1 MVKVKNLSV
10 DYKQSANMEKEEF
23 VGRKRERKRR
33 HVDSSADDKSSIKKP
48 KRMGRKIKKADSGR
62 KTSPTP
68 EMERVD
74 EDVIAQCEGL
84 KNRRNFGSS
93 ADEKSSIKEPKRKG
107 KKRKNPDAGQKVSPT
122 PEMDRV
128 DEDVIV
134 QRKGP
139 KKRRISLDCAEEGNT
154 PIIKTNI
161 LEKKDLQKYPG
172 GSGGSGVRPSSS
184 IIISHS
190 IMDRLLFHHVIGVGS
205 FGKVLMAE
213 DTLTRKEFAVKI
225 IGKIALLA
233 GGDRLDVM
241 VERRVLQLASGSPF
255 LVHSSFAFQTKMNV
269 LFGMEYMRCGDF
281 HQLLERNGPL
291 DIASARFYTAE
302 LVCGIQFLHSR
313 GVIHR
318 DLKPENILVAET
330 GHIKITDYGL
340 ALENMHGDQTATG
353 FAGTIGYMAPE
364 ILDMQQYNA
373 GVDWFSLGVI
383 INQMLTSFSTYD
395 PAVFDES
402 SSGAKD
408 IIEQLLQEDPVQRL
422 GVHGE
427 IREHLFF
434 QRIDWVSVEALRMAP
449 PYIPVPTKP
458 NPRFRAFKKFR
469 AFPFFN

>member
-23 VGRKRERKRR
+23 VGRKRARKRR
-33 HVDSSADDKSSIKKP
+33 HLDSLSDDEPSIKKP
-48 KRMGRKIKKADSGR
+48 KKADSGR

-68 EMERVD
+68 EMERVH
-74 EDVIAQCEGL
+74 EDVIAQSEGL
-84 KNRRNFGSS
+84 KNRRDFASS
-93 ADEKSSIKEPKRKG
+93 ADEKSSIKAPKRKG
-107 KKRKNPDAGQKVSPT
+107 KKRKNPDAGQKMSPT

-128 DEDVIV
+128 DEDIIV
-134 QRKGP
+134 QRIGP
-139 KKRRISLDCAEEGNT
+139 KKRRIGLDCAEEGKT

-161 LEKKDLQKYPG
+161 QEKKDLQKYPG
-172 GSGGSGVRPSSS
+172 GSGSSGVWPSCSS
-184 IIISHS
+184 IISHS
-190 IMDRLLFHHVIGVGS
+190 IKDRLLFHHEIGVGS
-205 FGKVLMAE
+205 FGRVLMAE

-225 IGKIALLA
+225 IDKTALLA

-255 LVHSSFAFQTKMNV
+255 LVHSAFAFQTKINIF
-269 LFGMEYMRCGDF
+269 FGMEYMRCGDF

-340 ALENMHGDQTATG
+340 ALDNMHLDQTATG
-353 FAGTIGYMAPE
+353 FAGTIGDMAPE
-364 ILDMQQYNA
+364 ILDMQEYYA

-383 INQMLTSFSTYD
+383 IYQMLTSFTTYD

-408 IIEQLLQEDPVQRL
+408 IIEQLLQQDPVQRL

-427 IREHLFF
+427 IRQHLFF

-449 PYIPVPTKP
+449 PHIPVPTKP
-458 NPRFRAFKKFR
+458 NPRVRAFKLFGG
-469 AFPFFN
+469 FPFFN

>member
-23 VGRKRERKRR
+23 VGRKRARKRR
-33 HVDSSADDKSSIKKP
+33 HLDSLSDDEPSIKKT
-48 KRMGRKIKKADSGR
+48 KKADSGR

-68 EMERVD
+68 EMERVH
-74 EDVIAQCEGL
+74 EDVIAQSEGL
-84 KNRRNFGSS
+84 KNRRDFASS

-107 KKRKNPDAGQKVSPT
+107 KKRKNPDAGQKMSPT

-128 DEDVIV
+128 DEDIIV
-134 QRKGP
+134 QRIGP
-139 KKRRISLDCAEEGNT
+139 KKRRIGLDCAEEGKT
-154 PIIKTNI
+154 PIVKTNI
-161 LEKKDLQKYPG
+161 QEKKDLQKYPG
-172 GSGGSGVRPSSS
+172 GSGSSGVWPSSS
-184 IIISHS
+184 SIISHS
-190 IMDRLLFHHVIGVGS
+190 IKDRLLFHHVIGVGS

-225 IGKIALLA
+225 IGKTALLA

-255 LVHSSFAFQTKMNV
+255 LVHSAFAFQTKINIF
-269 LFGMEYMRCGDF
+269 FGMEYMRCGDF

-340 ALENMHGDQTATG
+340 ALDNMHGDQTATG
-353 FAGTIGYMAPE
+353 FAGTIGDMAPE
-364 ILDMQQYNA
+364 VRIECFYFLYIPY
-373 GVDWFSLGVI
+373 FSLCKTLRIIRRTPNFEEKNRKKLFNKLVGRLIIHASYYLPGVV
-383 INQMLTSFSTYD
+383 
-395 PAVFDES
+395 AVVDQGPRLVAGGR
-402 SSGAKD
+402 SGA
-408 IIEQLLQEDPVQRL
+408 LLQAGMRGSAGGSCAAGGLLCCKL
-422 GVHGE
+422 G
-427 IREHLFF
+427 
-434 QRIDWVSVEALRMAP
+434 
-449 PYIPVPTKP
+449 
-458 NPRFRAFKKFR
+458 
-469 AFPFFN
+469 

>member
-1 MVKVKNLSV
+1 MRSK
-10 DYKQSANMEKEEF
+10 KEDKDR
-23 VGRKRERKRR
+23 RK
-33 HVDSSADDKSSIKKP
+33 
-48 KRMGRKIKKADSGR
+48 MGGAGPR
-62 KTSPTP
+62 TSTP
-68 EMERVD
+68 LGPDRP
-74 EDVIAQCEGL
+74 A
-84 KNRRNFGSS
+84 GSS
-93 ADEKSSIKEPKRKG
+93 
-107 KKRKNPDAGQKVSPT
+107 
-122 PEMDRV
+122 
-128 DEDVIV
+128 
-134 QRKGP
+134 
-139 KKRRISLDCAEEGNT
+139 
-154 PIIKTNI
+154 
-161 LEKKDLQKYPG
+161 
-172 GSGGSGVRPSSS
+172 GVWPSSS
-184 IIISHS
+184 SIISHS
-190 IMDRLLFHHVIGVGS
+190 IKDRLLFHHVIGVGS

-225 IGKIALLA
+225 IGKTALLA

-255 LVHSSFAFQTKMNV
+255 LVHSAFAFQTKINIF
-269 LFGMEYMRCGDF
+269 FGMEYMRCGDF

-340 ALENMHGDQTATG
+340 ALDNMHGDQTATG
-353 FAGTIGYMAPE
+353 FAGTIGDMAPE
-364 ILDMQQYNA
+364 ILDMQQYYA

-383 INQMLTSFSTYD
+383 INQMLTSFTTYN

-422 GVHGE
+422 GVHGN

-458 NPRFRAFKKFR
+458 NPRFPAFKLFGG
-469 AFPFFN
+469 FPFFN